1 MKSFLKKMRE
11 ALPCPLI
18 ANRTDYGGECVI
30 YDVNTIRYDGIKRLA
45 RVKATI
51 VADTMERGLELE
63 GMLDAALTTLGD
75 CPLTETVTESV
86 RNGGGWLE
94 DGDRHIRIAY
104 YEIIIK
110 RRKTK

>member
-1 MKSFLKKMRE
+1 MQSFLKKMRE

-30 YDVNTIRYDGIKRLA
+30 YDVNTISYDKIKRQA

-51 VADTMERGLELE
+51 VADTMARGLKLE
-63 GMLDAALTTLGD
+63 AMLDEALVTLGD
-75 CPLTETVTESV
+75 NPLTETVTTCA

-104 YEIIIK
+104 YEMTIK
-110 RRKTK
+110 RRKKT